1 MKKIFDIFATVI
13 MALVIVFAF
22 LLAGVRIFGLTP
34 YTVLSG
40 SMEPSYHVG
49 SLIYVRQI
57 DPDEL
62 RVGDP
67 VTYMIEG
74 GTVVTHRIVEVITDD
89 NDPTSL
95 SFRTKGDNN
104 DTPDGDPISANNVIG
119 KPVFTVPLIGYV
131 AVFVQNPPGSYFVI
145 GILAALLILA
155 FMPDILNKL
164 LGPTEDGKAEDEK
177 TEDGKAEDG
186 SDTADPGKGDG
197 QAGN

>member
-57 DPDEL
+57 DPGEL

-164 LGPTEDGKAEDEK
+164 LGPTEDGKAED
-177 TEDGKAEDG
+177 GKAEDE
-186 SDTADPGKGDG
+186 SDTADPGTGDG

>member
-57 DPDEL
+57 DPGEL

-164 LGPTEDGKAEDEK
+164 LGPTEDGKAED
-177 TEDGKAEDG
+177 G
-186 SDTADPGKGDG
+186 SDTADPGTGDG

>member
-186 SDTADPGKGDG
+186 SDTADPGKDDG